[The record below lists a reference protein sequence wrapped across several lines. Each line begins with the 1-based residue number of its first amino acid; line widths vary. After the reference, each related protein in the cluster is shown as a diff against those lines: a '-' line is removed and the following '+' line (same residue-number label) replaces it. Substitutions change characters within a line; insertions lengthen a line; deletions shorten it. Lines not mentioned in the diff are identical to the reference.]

1 MTRKPKRKIVLTD
14 AIIDLAEIVLKNNI
28 FTFEKKTLNQKQG
41 LLLVS
46 NLHLLI
52 AFYLWQNRKKI

>member
-1 MTRKPKRKIVLTD
+1 MTRKPKRKVSSTD

-41 LLLVS
+41 LLVVP
-46 NLHLLI
+46 NLHLRI
-52 AFYLWQNRKKI
+52 AFYLWQNRKKV

>member
-41 LLLVS
+41 LLLVP
-46 NLHLLI
+46 NLHLRI
-52 AFYLWQNRKKI
+52 AFYLWQNWKKI

>member
-41 LLLVS
+41 LLLVP